1 MCSQSLSLTTNSS
14 PRASLPSTCALLQP
28 FATNIYKNRL
38 GIHRNLGWT
47 EHSAPEL
54 CCWPSYFD
62 WSPLIHNFSLFFCL
76 GYKFLWDIL
85 LLVCFISVI
94 FSSFPLPSKIQV
106 VRFKRCA
113 VVCCADWA
121 AEPRHFWQW
130 WPPLPPTRPLSKSS
144 LSTESGWPTSDRQD
158 RKVILPLISTCD
170 NGDPDA
176 FVLYL
181 IRSVALLLAG
191 QISDNSK
198 CDITRFKFHM
208 IITPVTCS
216 RFFSCPSL
224 PWPLTVLAYCL

>member
-144 LSTESGWPTSDRQD
+144 LSTESGWPTSSRQGLKSD
-158 RKVILPLISTCD
+158 
-170 NGDPDA
+170 
-176 FVLYL
+176 LYL
-181 IRSVALLLAG
+181 WQWWSWCLCFIFDPKCCPPACWSNQWQFKMWYYKI
-191 QISDNSK
+191 QISYDHHS
-198 CDITRFKFHM
+198 CDLQQVF
-208 IITPVTCS
+208 
-216 RFFSCPSL
+216 
-224 PWPLTVLAYCL
+224 